1 MSNRESVPSFP
12 NSIWERPCRG
22 NSIAPHSAKDE
33 IICELAYFAGIN
45 EALAQ
50 SERGEGV
57 PIEDAR
63 RLIKSWTS

>member
-1 MSNRESVPSFP
+1 MSNRERVPSFP

-22 NSIAPHSAKDE
+22 NSIAPLGAKNE
-33 IICELAYFAGIN
+33 IIRELAYFAGIN